1 MWNIEHNTPT
11 YYTSMTPYIF
21 NRKSIIKITNATP
34 HSYTRKALQAV
45 TQTPIVLSF
54 IVDGAI

>member
-1 MWNIEHNTPT
+1 
-11 YYTSMTPYIF
+11 MTPYIF